1 MDLKNG
7 DAVTAK
13 LIIKGS
19 VLELTR
25 GDITREETGAIVN
38 AANKQLSPGGGVS
51 GAIHSAAGPGLW
63 QEAKKLGGCGTGEAR
78 LTGGHGLKAG
88 SVIHTVGPVYSGS
101 RSDSTDLK
109 NCYYNSLDLAAKKG
123 IGSISFPSIS
133 TGIFGYPVKEASRI
147 ALETII
153 SFLKQCR
160 EIRLVRMVLFSE
172 EDFNVHRESLEDLK
186 QGNLHK

>member
-1 MDLKNG
+1 M
-7 DAVTAK
+7 TTK
-13 LIIKGS
+13 LIINDS
-19 VLELTR
+19 VLELSR
-25 GDITREETGAIVN
+25 GDITREHTGAIVN

-63 QEAKKLGGCGTGEAR
+63 QEAKTLGGCGTGEAR

-88 SVIHTVGPVYSGS
+88 FVIHTVGPVYSGS
-101 RSDSTDLK
+101 RSGRTDLK

-123 IGSISFPSIS
+123 IESICFPSIS

-153 SFLKQCR
+153 SFLDKRR
-160 EIRLVRMVLFSE
+160 EIKQVKMVLFSE
-172 EDFNVHRESLEDLK
+172 EDFNVYRGSLEDLK
-186 QGNLHK
+186 QGSMDK